1 MPQNESAVVELCGE
15 VKIKATLRHV
25 KRQRLGFCEY
35 LNLFYFKLNIAILFT
50 CVDIL
55 FRSLIHHAFHP
66 YDVFASQSLRCFKRW
81 RVRESYTLHLPA
93 PVAKIKKNHLSLIA
107 ANVHPPAN
115 RNLFADVLPKFPN
128 KCPFFHVYKITHHK
142 NKSRPPVGATALLNG
157 RRVHMA
163 INYASALSYPVR
175 HP

>member
-93 PVAKIKKNHLSLIA
+93 PVAEIKKNHFPLVAPDID
-107 ANVHPPAN
+107 PARN
-115 RNLFADVLPKFPN
+115 RNCLANMLPQLHD
-128 KCPFFHVYKITHHK
+128 KCPFFHVYKITHLKVKDAHQLMQ
-142 NKSRPPVGATALLNG
+142 RLFE
-157 RRVHMA
+157 
-163 INYASALSYPVR
+163 
-175 HP
+175 